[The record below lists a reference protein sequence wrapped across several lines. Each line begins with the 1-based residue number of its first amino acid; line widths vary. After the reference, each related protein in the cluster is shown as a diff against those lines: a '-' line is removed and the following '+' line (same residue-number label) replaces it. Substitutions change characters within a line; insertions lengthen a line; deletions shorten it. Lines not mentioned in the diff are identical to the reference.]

1 MADTYEEM
9 LKRLNS
15 TTVQPTA
22 PVAAAPVAVSE
33 YDQMIRGLNAT
44 EPVPEVAVTEEAPV
58 VEPLPLAETNYSETD
73 LVQDQF
79 FLPIQNYMV
88 DRFGEHMRTADRA
101 DVIEKYTNNMR
112 GFEGGNSVRTVNEVM
127 YLNEISDDEKRMATA
142 GEAYKIYQGMQGL
155 FGDTTLG
162 EKAETVW
169 DFTRST
175 VADPVNLIGL
185 GVGKV
190 ATGTGFRLGSQA
202 ALIAAKRAFEKELA
216 GGAAREVAQAAGQ
229 KIFEQEVTKATAKT
243 VARITQRQA
252 VEQGA
257 KTTLQR
263 MTTSIAL
270 KEAAVVGTFEAAVG
284 AGTDYLYQDVML
296 RTKVQDEY
304 NVYQTGLSAV
314 VGLVAGGIAAAASNV
329 GTGKTGLKVPPELT
343 GVPKDNKTLGKLVNQ
358 TSVTATPDRV
368 EGNWLADIAKGNDL
382 SKQDTEFFIKMQL
395 GDEEKGIKG
404 IAQIALEEG
413 YTWVRTNPDDKVSN
427 WIGDVIKQ
435 ADPADA
441 KQFLADFTKVTG
453 ITKVDGKKITI
464 EALGNTFKKRMRES
478 AQNMNAAKQISD
490 ILGGNLK
497 GRTVDDY
504 VGAVID
510 GGVPET
516 SSVVREAIGK
526 FTGDLINRDLPD
538 LQNNIIRLMVANP
551 STTLMNVTG
560 YAAMTGLNSATD
572 VARAVLFGGKAGLY
586 LAYKPAEAKKAG
598 ITALNLLQ
606 NQAVKARSVLDINT
620 TYDQFLL
627 YSKARPQVMDK
638 LTAVLSGGVE
648 KSDTAIKGFDPDTP
662 LLTLR
667 ANQVSDLAQTV
678 SLGNAQDGATKAIEF
693 FAQLDKL
700 IRRPREKGGYGMSY
714 ADFISDKAG
723 DKIHPAAKMMSERYV
738 KLEAKAVDETLKA
751 TFGKSY
757 KGQGALGEVAGAIE
771 DFRRVP
777 GLGLLVPFG
786 RFFNNT
792 VALMYETTAV
802 GPLFSRLIGKDDRP
816 LEEIVVR
823 GAVTW
828 GLIGTLAQRE
838 VGYID
843 LGLNWSEEIDENT
856 GAVLDEK
863 YEFPYGLYKAI
874 ARSAV
879 HLARDES
886 IPPDLVRQLT
896 DQFGLGQ
903 LTRQLETAG
912 QDTSKIV
919 DALLSEDGP
928 SLAKTLLNTMG
939 GIASQAVSGI
949 TRPLEP
955 VNALIGLG
963 RDEEFYVPDRKQGPK
978 AMNSALRYMDQGEAI
993 VMGGNT
999 MPPLYSAAE
1008 GQPRQSI
1015 SKLISTDRESR
1026 LTATEQVMNAIGKPS
1041 WKANMSSE
1049 SEAADNRYNQ
1059 LYNQMIEEEAKTLW
1073 ATESFKNGDLAYK
1086 TMRVNDV
1093 LAKAR
1098 DATKA
1103 YMSSIAAKSGD
1114 RVLVKMIAIS
1124 STPTK
1129 TIQSVLKDLKI
1140 DRSLDQLSEEEL
1152 DTVAN
1157 TIKYREEIV
1166 KKRNE

>member
-9 LKRLNS
+9 LKRLNGN
-15 TTVQPTA
+15 QPTA
-22 PVAAAPVAVSE
+22 PEVAAPVAVSE
-33 YDQMIRGLNAT
+33 YDQMISRLNAT
-44 EPVPEVAVTEEAPV
+44 EPTPEVVATGETPV
-58 VEPLPLAETNYSETD
+58 VEPLPLAETNYSESD
-73 LVQDQF
+73 LIQDQF

-88 DRFGEHMRTADRA
+88 DRFGEHMREADRA

-127 YLNEISDDEKRMATA
+127 YLNEISDDENRMSTA
-142 GEAYKIYQGMQGL
+142 GEAYKIYQGMQGV

-162 EKAETVW
+162 EKAEAVW

-185 GVGKV
+185 GIGKV

-216 GGAAREVAQAAGQ
+216 GGAVREAAQAAGQ
-229 KIFEQEVTKATAKT
+229 KIFEQEVTEATAKT

-270 KEAAVVGTFEAAVG
+270 KEAAVVGTFEAAVA

-314 VGLVAGGIAAAASNV
+314 VGLVAGGIAGAASNV
-329 GTGKTGLKVPPELT
+329 GTGRTGLKVPPELKNEI
-343 GVPKDNKTLGKLVNQ
+343 PKGNKTLGKLVNQ
-358 TSVTATPDRV
+358 TSLSPNPDLP
-368 EGNWLADIAKGNDL
+368 EGNWLADIADGKDL
-382 SKQDTEFFIKMQL
+382 SKQDIEFFIKMQL
-395 GDEEKGIKG
+395 GDSDKGIKG
-404 IAQIALEEG
+404 LAQIALEEG
-413 YTWVRTNPDDKVSN
+413 YTWARTGPDGKVSN

-464 EALGNTFKKRMRES
+464 EALGDTFKKRMRES
-478 AQNMNAAKQISD
+478 AQNMNAARQISD

-504 VGAVID
+504 VGAVMD

-526 FTGDLINRDLPD
+526 FTGDLLNRDLPD

-572 VARAVLFGGKAGLY
+572 IARAVLFGGKAGLY

-606 NQAVKARSVLDINT
+606 NQVVKARSILDINT

-648 KSDTAIKGFDPDTP
+648 KADTAIKGFDPDTP

-678 SLGNAQDGATKAIEF
+678 ALGNAQDGATKAIEF

-700 IRRPREKGGYGMSY
+700 IRRPREEGGYGMSY

-771 DFRRVP
+771 DARKIP
-777 GLGLLVPFG
+777 GIGLLVPFG

-816 LEEIVVR
+816 FEEIFVR

-838 VGYID
+838 AGYLD
-843 LGLNWSEEIDENT
+843 MGLSWSEEIDENT

-863 YEFPYGLYKAI
+863 YEFPYGLYKAA
-874 ARSAV
+874 ARASV
-879 HLARDES
+879 HLYRDGG
-886 IPPDLVRQLT
+886 IPPELVTQLR

-912 QDTSKIV
+912 EDTSKII

-928 SLAKTLLNTMG
+928 SFAKMLLNTMG
-939 GIASQAVSGI
+939 GVASQAVSGI

-955 VNALIGLG
+955 INAIVGLG

-978 AMNSALRYMDQGEAI
+978 AFNQALRYMDQLQA
-993 VMGGNT
+993 VVVGGNT
-999 MPPLYSAAE
+999 MPPLYSAVE
-1008 GQPRQSI
+1008 GQPRQNI
-1015 SKLISTDRESR
+1015 SKLISTTRESR
-1026 LTATEQVMNAIGKPS
+1026 LTATEQVMNAIGRPS
-1041 WKANMSSE
+1041 YKAGMSSE
-1049 SEAADNRYNQ
+1049 SDVADNRYNQ
-1059 LYNQMIEEEAKTLW
+1059 LFDQMVEEEAKVLR
-1073 ATESFKNGDLAYK
+1073 ATKSFREGDLAYK
-1086 TMRVNDV
+1086 TMRVTDI
-1093 LAKAR
+1093 LSKAR
-1098 DATKA
+1098 KATKA
-1103 YMSSIAAKSGD
+1103 YMGSIAAKSGD
-1114 RVLVKMIAIS
+1114 RVLVKMIEIS
-1124 STPTK
+1124 NTPTK

-1140 DRSLDQLSEEEL
+1140 DRNLDQLSEEEL

-1166 KKRNE
+1166 KQRNE